1 MLTESEKLKAIKRMR
16 ELLPYAWLCDVPN
29 CDGLPHVSRPFK
41 HARGS
46 QVVLDDYIT
55 AWITGR
61 GYGKTR
67 SAAEYGKSRM
77 MSDPGHRLI
86 IVAPSFGA
94 ARDICVLGES
104 GLMSV
109 IPKSAIKYFNTT
121 YGKLELHNGS
131 QAKIYGCNSLQ
142 DAQALRGPQS
152 HTIWFEE
159 LAHCR
164 HQIEAF
170 DNGIMGNRLGSDP
183 RVVITST
190 PRPTAMIRKLFK
202 FQETLGAK
210 FPGLTCRVQG
220 GSTFDNEA
228 NLPLPFLAMLKSTYE
243 GTRLGRQELEGLLLM
258 DTLGALLTSDQFRHF
273 EPTNRQEFISCMKR
287 IVIGLDP
294 PGSHRNGAQAG
305 IVVVGLGPDDIIY
318 VIEDASF
325 LATPEQ
331 WSAKSVELFHQYG
344 ADAIVAEVNYGG
356 DMVSS
361 TMRAAGYPVPRMV
374 HASRGKAV
382 RAEPVVSLYEQRRVV
397 HMGAEGDLAD
407 LEQQWCQWIP
417 PGKSETDE
425 HGIETPIPASDW
437 SPDIVDAQVWAIY
450 ELVLKPK
457 RATTV
462 MRMS

>member
-1 MLTESEKLKAIKRMR
+1 MLTESEKLKAIARIR
-16 ELLPYAWLCDVPN
+16 ELLPYAWLCDVPECN
-29 CDGLPHVSRPFK
+29 GQPHPGRPLPH
-41 HARGS
+41 ARAA
-46 QVVLDDYIT
+46 QRVLDDYIT
-55 AWITGR
+55 AFITGR

-67 SAAEYGKSRM
+67 SAAEFVKKRM
-77 MSDPGHRLI
+77 MEDPGHRAI

-94 ARDICVLGES
+94 GRDICVLGES
-104 GLMSV
+104 GLKSV
-109 IPKSAIKYFNTT
+109 IPPKAVKYFNTT

-210 FPGLTCRVQG
+210 FPGLTCRIQG

-228 NLPLPFLAMLKSTYE
+228 NLPMPFLAMLEATYK
-243 GTRLGRQELEGLLLM
+243 GTRLGNQELEGLLLE
-258 DTLGALLTSDQFRHF
+258 DVLGALLTSEKFSYF
-273 EPTNRQEFISCMKR
+273 EPPNRVDFITSLKR

-305 IVVVGLGPDDIIY
+305 IVVVGLSHDNMLY
-318 VIEDASF
+318 VLEDASF

-331 WSAKSVELFHQYG
+331 WSSKAVELFHQYA
-344 ADAIVAEVNYGG
+344 ADAIVVEQNYGG
-356 DMVSS
+356 DMVLS
-361 TMRAAGYPVPRMV
+361 TMRAAGYPAPRMV
-374 HASRGKAV
+374 HASRGKAI
-382 RAEPVVSLYEQRRVV
+382 RAEPVVSLYEQRRIV
-397 HMGAEGDLAD
+397 HVGAEGDLAS
-407 LEQQWCQWIP
+407 LEQQWCTWVP
-417 PGKSETDE
+417 PGRSETDE